1 MKAESLG
8 ISLTPNVEGKLED
21 EFFFEFSTTTPTVLE
36 FLPTGEVSTLKPTFF
51 LLFDQKIDKSEIFK
65 HLCVVSGNEHKMS
78 TKKLKL
84 VDETT
89 AKSEFKLFINEK
101 EENHEQYIAFTF
113 KDDLLKATQYTIQ
126 ALNIHKTMIEKY
138 SWSNTTT

>member
-8 ISLTPNVEGKLED
+8 ISLTPNVEGRWRWIGTQTVQVEAKYRLPY
-21 EFFFEFSTTTPTVLE
+21 STKY
-36 FLPTGEVSTLKPTFF
+36 TLRVHKEHCM
-51 LLFDQKIDKSEIFK
+51 S

-101 EENHEQYIAFTF
+101 EENHEPYIAFTF

-126 ALNIHKTMIEKY
+126 VPTGCPSAEGPLM
-138 SWSNTTT
+138 TT

>member
-1 MKAESLG
+1 
-8 ISLTPNVEGKLED
+8 
-21 EFFFEFSTTTPTVLE
+21 
-36 FLPTGEVSTLKPTFF
+36 
-51 LLFDQKIDKSEIFK
+51 

-101 EENHEQYIAFTF
+101 EENHEPYIAFTF

-126 ALNIHKTMIEKY
+126 VPTGCPSAEGPLM
-138 SWSNTTT
+138 TT